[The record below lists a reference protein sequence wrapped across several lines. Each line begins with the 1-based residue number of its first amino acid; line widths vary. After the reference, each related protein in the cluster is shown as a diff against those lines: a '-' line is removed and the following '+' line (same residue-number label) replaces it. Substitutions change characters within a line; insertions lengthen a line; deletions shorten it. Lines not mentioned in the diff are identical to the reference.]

1 LVGLSPCAI
10 MNESKNDKVGAR
22 QVDLASKFSKAGL
35 LSDEGL
41 KAVES
46 AARKPSSIIDTGE
59 ARSGVYT
66 RTIIL

>member
-1 LVGLSPCAI
+1 MVGLSPCAI

-46 AARKPSSIIDTGE
+46 AT
-59 ARSGVYT
+59 
-66 RTIIL
+66 